1 MPNAVTNAVRNA
13 VPNVLHNVVGAP
25 KSIHKLTA
33 VPNAVRNT
41 ECNTERN
48 TERHTVRNTVG
59 HTVIR
64 WLTIL
69 TFIIFASFAISLLT
83 VGHRCYYDSDK
94 TWVNDA
100 QVCLRVIITGIVMM
114 FIVCVII
121 VIDGLIW
128 IIRYLDS

>member
-1 MPNAVTNAVRNA
+1 MPNGVPNVVRNAVRNA
-13 VPNVLHNVVGAP
+13 AHNVVGAP

-33 VPNAVRNT
+33 VPNAVPNAV
-41 ECNTERN
+41 RN
-48 TERHTVRNTVG
+48 TERHIVRNTAPN
-59 HTVIR
+59 TVVR
-64 WLTIL
+64 WLTISA
-69 TFIIFASFAISLLT
+69 FIIFASFAISLLT

-100 QVCLRVIITGIVMM
+100 QVCLRLIITGIVMM

-121 VIDGLIW
+121 VIDGLFC